1 MRSCILR
8 CQVRV
13 DLPPSGCKLWA
24 RSWSRSNGAAR
35 YVCRRLPEVAVIRLG
50 CCISLLYGGGGSEQE
65 QAPRPAWHLMLSGRS
80 SITVRVS
87 RLVLGQGR
95 CVNNAAAGVG
105 TVSDGTRWGGN
116 SSPVI

>member
-1 MRSCILR
+1 MPYVKLLR
-8 CQVRV
+8 DVLADQEDRMGRTLDVNAADLNLAHNRKRYGHKVAAFRV
-13 DLPPSGCKLWA
+13 EA
-24 RSWSRSNGAAR
+24 
-35 YVCRRLPEVAVIRLG
+35 
-50 CCISLLYGGGGSEQE
+50 
-65 QAPRPAWHLMLSGRS
+65 